1 MVGTVKLPAW
11 WQRPRSRL
19 SSSACASATV
29 LCGRSPLESFFDFA
43 ASEAAGAHTDTS
55 GRSVNQR
62 ADALQVG
69 VERPFRLVIGV
80 TDVMSRLVLFGADL
94 TYECHEETPSQE
106 SVIARDSSIGYS
118 ALTSLPALQV
128 SRTWR
133 CSGVNDTYRRL
144 ECVVAG
150 LAEVLTM
157 VGATAAGTLM
167 SNVGSPPSSRR
178 SFPTLYSFC

>member
-1 MVGTVKLPAW
+1 VVGTVKLPAW

-19 SSSACASATV
+19 SSSAYASATV
-29 LCGRSPLESFFDFA
+29 LCGRSRLESFFDFA
-43 ASEAAGAHTDTS
+43 ASEAAGAHPDTS

-118 ALTSLPALQV
+118 ALTSLPALQFF
-128 SRTWR
+128 RTWR
-133 CSGVNDTYRRL
+133 CSGVNDVIGVWSAWSLVSQR
-144 ECVVAG
+144 
-150 LAEVLTM
+150 
-157 VGATAAGTLM
+157 
-167 SNVGSPPSSRR
+167 
-178 SFPTLYSFC
+178 F

>member
-1 MVGTVKLPAW
+1 M
-11 WQRPRSRL
+11 
-19 SSSACASATV
+19 
-29 LCGRSPLESFFDFA
+29 LCGRSPLESFFDFP

-106 SVIARDSSIGYS
+106 RVIARDSSMGYS
-118 ALTSLPALQV
+118 ALTSLPALLV
-128 SRTWR
+128 
-133 CSGVNDTYRRL
+133 
-144 ECVVAG
+144 
-150 LAEVLTM
+150 
-157 VGATAAGTLM
+157 
-167 SNVGSPPSSRR
+167 
-178 SFPTLYSFC
+178 F